1 MTSKETLVSIIILT
15 KNAGKHFEEL
25 MSRIRNQR
33 FSEKFEI
40 LVVDSGSTDL
50 TLNIAK
56 KNDARIFR
64 IKSQEF
70 HHGRT
75 RNLAA
80 KLAKGSYLVYITQ
93 DALPVNDCWLKN
105 LINPLKNDE
114 KVAAVYGRQVAY
126 PNAKPMEKFFYNYFY
141 PKESK
146 TLTFENTKN
155 PDKFYLENVFT
166 SNVNSAVRK
175 EVWEDVKFRNDIV
188 MAEDKDFA
196 LRVLKKGWKII
207 YEPTACVY
215 HSHNYSP
222 FSLLKRRLRDGIS
235 FRQITGQSNISVY
248 SREYMRFY
256 ISLEARFLWQK
267 YKFYTLYGL
276 FYEMMGALGFVLG
289 TKLRFSKD
297 R

>member
-1 MTSKETLVSIIILT
+1 MTSKEPLVSIIILT

-25 MSRIRNQR
+25 MRKIRGQK

-40 LVVDSGSTDL
+40 LVVDSGSSDS
-50 TLNIAK
+50 TLNTAK
-56 KNDARIFR
+56 KNGARIFEIR
-64 IKSQEF
+64 PQDF

-80 KLAKGSYLVYITQ
+80 KLAQGSYLVYITQ
-93 DALPVNDCWLKN
+93 DALPVDSYWLKN
-105 LINPLKNDE
+105 LVNPLKDDK
-114 KVAAVYGRQVAY
+114 KVAVVYGRQVAY
-126 PNAKPMEKFFYNYFY
+126 PNAKPMEKFFYNFFY
-141 PKESK
+141 PKERK
-146 TLTFENTKN
+146 TLTFENVRN
-155 PDKFYLENVFT
+155 PGKFYLENVFL

-175 EVWEDVKFRNDIV
+175 EVWEDIRFRNDII

-196 LRVLKKGWKII
+196 LRVLRKNWKII

-222 FSLLKRRLRDGIS
+222 FSLFKRRLKDGVS
-235 FRQITGQSNISVY
+235 FRQITGQSNISIY
-248 SREYMRFY
+248 SRGYRGY
-256 ISLEARFLWQK
+256 ISLEAKFLWRK
-267 YKFYTLYGL
+267 HKFYIFYGL

-289 TKLRFSKD
+289 TKLSISKT